1 MSCSQGHTP
10 TVTCSD
16 CWGPRVEGLVLWWGG
31 DWEVEGDEITDLLAT
46 VTWDE
51 AVLLLTW
58 LAILAGWPGDIFS
71 GTQEA
76 ETWCPLGQR
85 LC

>member
-1 MSCSQGHTP
+1 M
-10 TVTCSD
+10 
-16 CWGPRVEGLVLWWGG
+16 LWWGG
-31 DWEVEGDEITDLLAT
+31 DWEMEDDEITHLLAT

-58 LAILAGWPGDIFS
+58 LAVLAGRPGDIFS

-76 ETWCPLGQR
+76 ETWCPLVQR

>member
-1 MSCSQGHTP
+1 M
-10 TVTCSD
+10 
-16 CWGPRVEGLVLWWGG
+16 EGLVLWWGG
-31 DWEVEGDEITDLLAT
+31 DWEVEGDEITHPLAT

-58 LAILAGWPGDIFS
+58 LAVLAGRPGDIFS

-76 ETWCPLGQR
+76 ETWCPSVQR